1 MSPFLGVGMIIY
13 GTILFSDFK
22 TDIINQGIKKD
33 DTQCNSRDNKP
44 FKKGAPDV
52 APFN

>member
-22 TDIINQGIKKD
+22 MDIINQGIKKD
-33 DTQCNSRDNKP
+33 DAQCNSRDKP
-44 FKKGAPDV
+44 FKKDAPDV